1 MIRTD
6 TVNYVKGEGGH
17 MGLMA
22 EKNKYP
28 PALVFS

>member
-6 TVNYVKGEGGH
+6 TVNYVRGEGGH

-22 EKNKYP
+22 EINT
-28 PALVFS
+28 LRFDNF